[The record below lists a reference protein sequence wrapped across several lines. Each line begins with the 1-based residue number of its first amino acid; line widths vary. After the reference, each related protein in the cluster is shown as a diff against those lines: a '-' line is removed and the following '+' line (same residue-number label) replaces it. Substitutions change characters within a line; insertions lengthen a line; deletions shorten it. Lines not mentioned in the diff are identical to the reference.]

1 MAPNTSKVTSVQ
13 SVPFPLLII
22 SWWKPSLTPGLKQF
36 PFTQTLKEPNFVSSI
51 FFVLLMLWHVRSW
64 FWEDCFPQRYLVL
77 KDSKQLLLLTH
88 QSTQS
93 VHLTISFS
101 NSHTSSQYS
110 PCTNSPQGQVLTIRD
125 LPPRACSNYSNQ
137 PILSLLRTPTLPH
150 PLPPT
155 QVPTKPVA
163 HALPVPLSASWRTL
177 VLPPMALHLHVVSPA
192 SRDLWVQTD
201 T

>member
-1 MAPNTSKVTSVQ
+1 
-13 SVPFPLLII
+13 
-22 SWWKPSLTPGLKQF
+22 
-36 PFTQTLKEPNFVSSI
+36 
-51 FFVLLMLWHVRSW
+51 MLWHVRSW

-137 PILSLLRTPTLPH
+137 PILSLLRTPTCLTH
-150 PLPPT
+150 SLPPKS
-155 QVPTKPVA
+155 QQSLWPM
-163 HALPVPLSASWRTL
+163 LCLSLS
-177 VLPPMALHLHVVSPA
+177 PPPEE
-192 SRDLWVQTD
+192 LWSFPPWPCICMWCLLLLGTCEYRPILKENNSFSFHFLFVTI
-201 T
+201 